1 MWCRAPIL
9 VRGGVVSVWA
19 TAWLTVLGV
28 VLLAPSPAS
37 ANCSINGSTIT
48 CSDTGGT
55 QTTPVGTGAEDGMTV
70 NVLSGAVVDVS
81 GSAGATAIDLHD
93 NNTVVNDGRIIAGDN
108 ALGISVNN
116 GNTVTN
122 RGTVTVGDGSTGINA
137 CCDNVIVNSGTI
149 NAGDTGSFGIY
160 VTDNSRVT
168 NSGTINVGAT
178 SYGIMAVGNGAPSG
192 AILNTGTIN
201 ALGGFGI
208 GALTNYTVTNSGTIN
223 AGADG
228 TGVQVDGGNTLVNNG
243 TINFSGTLGMGISLN
258 AFADTTVNT
267 VTNNGSILG
276 TGQTTAI
283 FGDSNNVIINNGTVQ
298 GAILLTG
305 FNNTLTNRG
314 TLMAADLSL
323 TTFVGNII
331 GGTLINDPSGTIAIR
346 VSPTLNDFY
355 VADNVALNGGR
366 LHIVVMPALYGT
378 TTVYSTATTGSAP
391 INACGCGSL
400 TGAFGTVTSSSP
412 FFTATADYSSTVAV
426 DVTLTRLGFGSVPG
440 ATPTQQSVGNVLE
453 SGYSPSLD
461 PNSTLGQFYA
471 NLLTTTSL
479 GILDQLSGA
488 GTAATQNAAFSSGA
502 LFGGVMMQQ
511 SLSWLSGSSGGF
523 GTTFGGLPYAAPTA
537 DRFAN
542 RPGADAFA
550 AMQPQ
555 PGRWRVW
562 GSGFGATRSVDGQN
576 GSSADQRINAGGGVF
591 GVDREI
597 APDLLLGFAVGASK
611 STYSVSGLST
621 SGRSD
626 AGHVG
631 VYALKTFG
639 ATYLAATLN
648 YAHAANKTDRT
659 ITGLGATEYAKGS
672 FGSDQ
677 LGGRVEFGWRHTLK
691 SYTVTPFL
699 AIEPAVLWQQGYSE
713 TSTTGTGAPG
723 ILGLTYQSNRV
734 TSFPAF
740 LGVQIDGRYALDGGR
755 TVSPFA
761 RVSWVHEFDTS
772 RNIRASFITLPGG
785 SFIAEGARA
794 SENALR
800 LEAGAT
806 LSLSDKASLFASVN
820 SEWSNTTSSVAGL
833 GGLRLGW

>member
-1 MWCRAPIL
+1 MSA
-9 VRGGVVSVWA
+9 WA
-19 TAWLTVLGV
+19 AAWLTVLV
-28 VLLAPSPAS
+28 AVSLAPSPAS
-37 ANCSINGSTIT
+37 ADCAISGSTIT

-70 NVLSGAVVDVS
+70 NVQSGAVVDLS
-81 GSAGATAIDLHD
+81 GSAGASAINLND
-93 NNTVVNDGRIIAGDN
+93 NNTVVNSGAVIAGDSG
-108 ALGISVNN
+108 AGISVNN
-116 GNTVTN
+116 GNSVTN
-122 RGTVTVGDGSTGINA
+122 HGTVTVGDGGTGINA
-137 CCDNVIVNSGTI
+137 CCDNVILNSGTI
-149 NAGDTGSFGIY
+149 NAGAGSAVGIY
-160 VTDNSRVT
+160 ASDNSQVT
-168 NSGTINVGAT
+168 NSGTITVGT
-178 SYGIMAVGNGAPSG
+178 GSYGILAVGDGAPSG
-192 AILNTGTIN
+192 FILNTGTIN
-201 ALGGFGI
+201 AIGGFGI
-208 GALTNYTVTNSGTIN
+208 GAYTDYTVTNSGTIN
-223 AGADG
+223 AGVDG
-228 TGVQVDGGNTLVNNG
+228 TGIEADGGNTIVNNG
-243 TINFSGTLGMGISLN
+243 TINFSGTSGIGLSLN
-258 AFADTTVNT
+258 ATNT

-283 FGDSNNVIINNGTVQ
+283 SGDSNNAIINNGVSQ

-305 FNNTLTNRG
+305 VNNTLTNRG
-314 TLMAADLSL
+314 TLMSAEASEPS
-323 TTFVGNII
+323 FIGNLI

-346 VSPTLNDFY
+346 VSPTLNDY
-355 VADNVALNGGR
+355 YLVDNAALNGGR
-366 LHIVVMPALYGT
+366 LKIVVTPALYGT
-378 TTVYSTATTGSAP
+378 TTVYSNATTGAAP
-391 INACGCGSL
+391 ISTCNCGAL
-400 TGAFGTVTSSSP
+400 TGTFGEVTTSSP
-412 FFTATADYSSTVAV
+412 FFIATADYSSTIDV

-440 ATPTQQSVGNVLE
+440 STPTQQSVGNALE
-453 SGYSPSLD
+453 QGYSPSLD
-461 PNSTLGQFYA
+461 PNSTIGQFYA
-471 NLLTTTSL
+471 NLLAASSL
-479 GILDQLSGA
+479 GVLDQLSGA
-488 GTAATQNAAFSSGA
+488 GTSAAQNAAFSSGA
-502 LFGGVMMQQ
+502 LFGGAMMQQ
-511 SLSWLSGSSGGF
+511 GLSWLSGSGGGF
-523 GTTFGGLPYAAPTA
+523 GTTFGGLPYAAPA
-537 DRFAN
+537 ANRLAN

-562 GSGFGATRSVDGQN
+562 GAGFGATRSIDGQN
-576 GSSADQRINAGGGVF
+576 GSSEDQRINAGGGAF

-597 APDLLLGFAVGASK
+597 ARDLLLGFAVGASG

-639 ATYLAATLN
+639 TSYLAATLY

-659 ITGLGATEYAKGS
+659 IAGVGATEYAKGS
-672 FGSDQ
+672 FDSDQ
-677 LGGRVEFGWRHTLK
+677 LGGRVEFGWRHALK
-691 SYTVTPFL
+691 SYTLTPFV
-699 AIEPAVLWQQGYSE
+699 AVEPAVLWQQGYSE
-713 TSTTGTGAPG
+713 ASTTGTGAPG

-740 LGVQIDGRYALDGGR
+740 LGAQIDGHYALDGGH

-761 RVSWVHEFDTS
+761 RLSWVHEFETA

-820 SEWSNTTSSVAGL
+820 GEWSNTTTSVAGL

>member
-1 MWCRAPIL
+1 MSA
-9 VRGGVVSVWA
+9 WA
-19 TAWLTVLGV
+19 AAWLTVLGAA
-28 VLLAPSPAS
+28 LLAPSPAR
-37 ANCSINGSTIT
+37 ADCAINGSTIT

-70 NVLSGAVVDVS
+70 NVQSGAVIDLS

-93 NNTVVNDGRIIAGDN
+93 NNTVVNSGTVIASDN

-116 GNTVTN
+116 GNSVTN
-122 RGTVTVGDGSTGINA
+122 NGTVTVGDGGTGINA

-149 NAGDTGSFGIY
+149 NAGDTGGFGIF

-168 NSGTINVGAT
+168 NSGTINVGAA
-178 SYGIMAVGNGAPSG
+178 SYGIMAVGDGAPSG
-192 AILNTGTIN
+192 AIVNTGTIN

-208 GALTNYTVTNSGTIN
+208 GAFTNYTVTNSGTIN
-223 AGADG
+223 AGVDG
-228 TGVQVDGGNTLVNNG
+228 TGIQVDGGNTVVNNG
-243 TINFSGTLGMGISLN
+243 TINFSGTLGTGVSLN
-258 AFADTTVNT
+258 ASGDTTVNT

-283 FGDSNNVIINNGTVQ
+283 LGDSNNVVINNGLVQ

-305 FNNTLTNRG
+305 LNNTLTNRG

-323 TTFVGNII
+323 TTFVGNFI

-346 VSPTLNDFY
+346 VSPTANDFY
-355 VADNVALNGGR
+355 LADNVALNGGR
-366 LHIVVMPALYGT
+366 LHIVVTPALYGT
-378 TTVYSTATTGSAP
+378 TTVYSNATTGSAP
-391 INACGCGSL
+391 ISACGCGAL
-400 TGAFGTVTSSSP
+400 TGAFGTVTTSSP
-412 FFTATADYSSTVAV
+412 FFMATADYSSTIDVN
-426 DVTLTRLGFGSVPG
+426 VTLTRFGFGSVPG
-440 ATPTQQSVGNVLE
+440 STSTQRSVGNVLE

-461 PNSTLGQFYA
+461 PTSTLGQFYV
-471 NLLTTTSL
+471 NLLTTSSL
-479 GILDQLSGA
+479 GILDQLSGS
-488 GTAATQNAAFSSGA
+488 GTAAAQSATFSSGA
-502 LFGGVMMQQ
+502 LFGGTMTQQ
-511 SLSWLSGSSGGF
+511 GLSWLSGSSGGF
-523 GTTFGGLPYAAPTA
+523 GTTFGGLPYASPAA
-537 DRFAN
+537 NRLAN

-562 GSGFGATRSVDGQN
+562 GSGFGATRSIDGQN
-576 GSSADQRINAGGGVF
+576 GSSADQRINAGGGIF

-597 APDLLLGFAVGASK
+597 ARDLLLGFAVGASG

-631 VYALKTFG
+631 AYALKTFG
-639 ATYLAATLN
+639 AGYLAATLY

-659 ITGLGATEYAKGS
+659 IAGIGTTEYAKGS
-672 FGSDQ
+672 FNSDQ
-677 LGGRVEFGWRHTLK
+677 LGGRLEFGWRHALK
-691 SYTVTPFL
+691 SYTLTPFV
-699 AIEPAVLWQQGYSE
+699 AVEPAVLWQQGYSE
-713 TSTTGTGAPG
+713 ASTTSTGAPG

-740 LGVQIDGRYALDGGR
+740 LGVQLDGRYALDGGH
-755 TVSPFA
+755 TLSPFA
-761 RVSWVHEFDTS
+761 RLSWVHEFETA
-772 RNIRASFITLPGG
+772 RNIQASFITLPGG

-806 LSLSDKASLFASVN
+806 LSLSGKASLFASVN
-820 SEWSNTTSSVAGL
+820 GEWSNTTSSVAGL